1 MIRIAAVVA
10 AFVGAVLVSAP
21 TAAATPEEYLQ
32 ELADRYTSLTPQQ
45 LLEAG
50 NKVCAAESSG
60 SLSPDLTAMV
70 ERDYNVSIST
80 ALEIVSAAEW
90 NIC

>member
-1 MIRIAAVVA
+1 MIRITGVVA
-10 AFVGAVLVSAP
+10 ALTSAVLVSAP
-21 TAAATPEEYLQ
+21 TAAASPNEYLMQ
-32 ELADRYTSLTPQQ
+32 LQDRFAFLTPQQ
-45 LLEAG
+45 LLDAG
-50 NKVCAAESSG
+50 NKVCAAESNG

-70 ERDYNVSIST
+70 KNDLNVSTNT

>member
-1 MIRIAAVVA
+1 MIRIAGMVA
-10 AFVGAVLVSAP
+10 ALIGAVLVSAP
-21 TAAATPEEYLQ
+21 TAAATPDEYLAQ
-32 ELADRYTSLTPQQ
+32 LQDRFAFLTPQQ

-50 NKVCAAESSG
+50 NKVCTAESNG

-70 ERDYNVSIST
+70 ERDLNVSTNT